1 MELKL
6 RVLEVLAGNFSTKQL
21 FFSEAAERPHP
32 QNFTQNQH
40 QHQHTAILSTFLSPP
55 QHGQNTGDQ
64 AAQADTAG
72 K

>member
-6 RVLEVLAGNFSTKQL
+6 PVLEVLAGNFFNQAT

-32 QNFTQNQH
+32 QNFTQHQYQH
-40 QHQHTAILSTFLSPP
+40 IAILSTFLSPP

-64 AAQADTAG
+64 AAEADTAG